1 MLGTWGGGAL
11 QTLETFVDSFSL
23 KRNNELIKYP
33 GLPSSEE
40 LVYFQNVSP
49 HAFFL
54 NHFILFFGFFRVL
67 PPGGKPLSKYF
78 FFSKL
83 RK

>member
-11 QTLETFVDSFSL
+11 QTLETFVDSISL

-40 LVYFQNVSP
+40 LVYFQN
-49 HAFFL
+49 
-54 NHFILFFGFFRVL
+54 
-67 PPGGKPLSKYF
+67 
-78 FFSKL
+78 
-83 RK
+83 